1 MVKGVLEVV
10 LKLMVSKMS
19 FKPGL
24 NLVSNCVHFELLQ
37 RMILFLEGHIRPCL
51 QYIIAFHALS

>member
-1 MVKGVLEVV
+1 MVKGVLEVM

-37 RMILFLEGHIRPCL
+37 
-51 QYIIAFHALS
+51 